1 MEREEAMDRLR
12 DEIAKAADR
21 PEIALIGEYLTSRL
35 AADPEIGDKLT
46 EKEKTIDGAFGAVK
60 EWARKNQKNG
70 YCAVTDEKAFEI
82 VCGYYGIEAG
92 AQANAGEPHPALRVS
107 SGASAPMEGLDL
119 DALLGGAAT

>member
-1 MEREEAMDRLR
+1 MAREEAMDRLR

-35 AADPEIGDKLT
+35 AADPEIGDKLNA
-46 EKEKTIDGAFGAVK
+46 KGKTIDGAFGAVK

-82 VCGYYGIEAG
+82 VCGYYGIEAE
-92 AQANAGEPHPALRVS
+92 AQANAGEGTS
-107 SGASAPMEGLDL
+107 SGGSAPLEGKADGLDL
-119 DALLGGAAT
+119 DALLGGEAT